1 MPAVTRRTVLL
12 AAAAAIAATLG
23 AAAPRP
29 ALAQD
34 AYPSRPVRVVVPWAP
49 GGAVDT
55 IARRVAQRLSE
66 QMGQPFV
73 VENKAGATG
82 TIGAAEVARA
92 KPDGYTLLAMDNTYA
107 MLPYL
112 FHRLPFDH
120 AKAFQPVTVSAFSP
134 VLLAVG
140 RASPYATLGALIEA
154 ARKEPEKVTYGTG
167 GVGSAPHFATEAF
180 QQAAGVRLYHIPYK
194 GAGEAV
200 TAALGGQVDMVMISL
215 GSALGNVRGGLLRPL
230 AISGEHRSAALPDTP
245 TFAEAGLPGF
255 GVVNWSGLAV
265 PRGTPAPVVERL
277 HAEVVRALAAP
288 EVKEFLETIASEPGG
303 MPPADFSRLLGEEGE
318 RWRKVAAAAE
328 IERQ

>member
-1 MPAVTRRTVLL
+1 MPVSRRTVLMS
-12 AAAAAIAATLG
+12 AAALG
-23 AAAPRP
+23 AAVAAARP
-29 ALAQD
+29 ASTQE

-55 IARRVAQRLSE
+55 IARRVAQKLAE
-66 QMGQPFV
+66 QTGQPFV

-92 KPDGYTLLAMDNTYA
+92 RPDGHTLLAMDNTYA
-107 MLPYL
+107 MLPHL

-120 AKAFQPVTVSAFSP
+120 ARAFQPVTVSAFSP

-140 RASPYATLGALIEA
+140 RASPFATLGALVEA
-154 ARKEPEKVTYGTG
+154 AKKDPEKVTYGTG
-167 GVGSAPHFATEAF
+167 GVGSAPHFATAAF
-180 QQAAGVRLYHIPYK
+180 QQAAGIKLYHVPFK

-200 TAALGGQVDMVMISL
+200 TAALGGQVDMVMVSP
-215 GSALGNVRGGLLRPL
+215 GSALGNIQGGLLRPL
-230 AISGEHRSAALPDTP
+230 AISGGHRSAALPDTP

-277 HAEVVRALAAP
+277 HAEVGRALAAAD
-288 EVKEFLETIASEPGG
+288 VKEFLDSLASEPGG
-303 MPPADFSRLLGEEGE
+303 MPPADFTRLLAEETE
-318 RWRKVAAAAE
+318 RWRKVAAE
-328 IERQ
+328 GHIERQ

>member
-1 MPAVTRRTVLL
+1 MPVSRRTVLM
-12 AAAAAIAATLG
+12 AAAATALG
-23 AAAPRP
+23 TAAAVRP
-29 ALAQD
+29 AFAQE
-34 AYPSRPVRVVVPWAP
+34 AYPSRPVRMVVPWAP

-55 IARRVAQRLSE
+55 IARRVAQKLSE

-92 KPDGYTLLAMDNTYA
+92 RPDGYTLLAMDNTYA

-112 FHRLPFDH
+112 FNRLPFDH
-120 AKAFQPVTVSAFSP
+120 AQAFQPVTVSAFSP

-140 RASPYATLGALIEA
+140 RASPYATLGALVEA
-154 ARKEPEKVTYGTG
+154 AKKDPEKVTYGTG
-167 GVGSAPHFATEAF
+167 GVGSAPHFATAAF
-180 QQAAGVRLYHIPYK
+180 QQAAGIKLYHVPYK

-200 TAALGGQVDMVMISL
+200 TAALGGQVDMVMVSP
-215 GSALGNVRGGLLRPL
+215 GSALGNIQGGLLRPL
-230 AISGEHRSAALPDTP
+230 AISGGRRSAALPDTP

-265 PRGTPAPVVERL
+265 PRGTPAPIVERL

-288 EVKEFLETIASEPGG
+288 DMKEFLDSLASEPGG
-303 MPPADFSRLLGEEGE
+303 MPPADFTRLLAEETE
-318 RWRKVAAAAE
+318 RWRKVAAE
-328 IERQ
+328 GQIERQ